1 MKRLV
6 GMATVSG
13 LTMSIGL
20 LGFADGA
27 SAAPAARPPAPPGAA
42 NAAAP
47 AKAAPPAK
55 PAGAKPA
62 TPGRSSNAA
71 AAKGQ
76 AKAAAGRNVP
86 AAAAARSNR
95 PGSANRAT
103 GQARAARVHALNAA
117 AAAQRDAAAP
127 AAADAAAP
135 VAAAAEPGGGQT
147 KVLLCHATSS
157 DTNPY
162 SLIEVASPAAVNA
175 HLGHG
180 DIAPVGGTCPV
191 PIVPP
196 AVGATVAIC
205 HRTGVEGT
213 PFSLLDVNATDLPA
227 HVAHGDVATVG
238 GVCPGAV
245 VLPTII
251 TQPTAGPVPAVRVAA
266 ITEAT
271 PARVEQQLLS
281 TRVRAAENTGALPV
295 TGVEVGSLVV
305 VGLAMLVVGGRL
317 VRSGRLRRASAS
329 TATA

>member
-13 LTMSIGL
+13 LTMSLGL

-42 NAAAP
+42 NAP
-47 AKAAPPAK
+47 AKAAQPAK
-55 PAGAKPA
+55 PATGKPA
-62 TPGRSSNAA
+62 TPGRTPNAA

-76 AKAAAGRNVP
+76 AKAATVRNVP

-117 AAAQRDAAAP
+117 AAAQRDVAARE
-127 AAADAAAP
+127 AAAAAP
-135 VAAAAEPGGGQT
+135 VAAAAEPGGGQP
-147 KVLLCHATSS
+147 KVLLCHVTSS
-157 DTNPY
+157 DTSPY
-162 SLIEVASPAAVNA
+162 SLIEVATPAAVNA

-180 DIAPVGGTCPV
+180 DIAAVNGACPTA
-191 PIVPP
+191 IVPP
-196 AVGATVAIC
+196 AAGATVAIC

-213 PFSLLDVNATDLPA
+213 PFSLIDVNATDLPA
-227 HVAHGDVATVG
+227 HIAHGDVATVG

-245 VLPTII
+245 VLPASF
-251 TQPTAGPVPAVRVAA
+251 TQPTARPVAEVRAAA
-266 ITEAT
+266 ISEAT

-281 TRVRAAENTGALPV
+281 TRVRAAENRGALPA